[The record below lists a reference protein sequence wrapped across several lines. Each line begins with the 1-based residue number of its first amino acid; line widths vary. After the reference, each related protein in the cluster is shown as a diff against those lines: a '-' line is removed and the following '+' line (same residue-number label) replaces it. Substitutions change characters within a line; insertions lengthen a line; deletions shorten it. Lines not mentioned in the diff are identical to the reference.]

1 MIYVLARLARK
12 GILIA
17 MLAALGPATALFV
30 VPSDRG
36 IDALLA
42 SRHEHIPSDGA
53 PAIDSAPGSDD
64 DGSGVAGV
72 ALGGIMFDDV
82 RFAAVIVHEMGH

>member
-1 MIYVLARLARK
+1 MTYVLARK

-17 MLAALGPATALFV
+17 MLAVLGPATALFV

-36 IDALLA
+36 TDALLA
-42 SRHEHIPSDGA
+42 SRHEHIPPGGA

-64 DGSGVAGV
+64 DGSGVAW
-72 ALGGIMFDDV
+72 GGSCLTI
-82 RFAAVIVHEMGH
+82 